1 MPSMAENHPESTT
14 SESDEVYPTESKDV
28 VTLSGDVL
36 ERYQRFSLYNS
47 PYPAHDS
54 GRAIDL
60 YPGTLRDGRTTRA
73 PSPVSGRVL
82 ETRAVRAPPK
92 PYAPKYDHLLV
103 IECDGPSSVEGQVAR
118 ILHVDPAVKAGDRV
132 RIGDSLGTLV
142 RAGFFAPWVDNHLH
156 VGFRDPSQDY
166 VRATGSK
173 RIELAV
179 EVRPLEWDLTGR
191 VIEVGETYAVL
202 DSPTHPDPGAE
213 FVGIEADGGGVLDGG
228 LPHYDVGGLLGG
240 SDGTVRLGGTPLGTV
255 GNRSIKWDEVAV
267 LANGEPVTGLSTFCA
282 RDGDFGAKLICP
294 DRDFEIGERVEVSVE
309 LLEQN
314 STAERDGASGRN
326 HTTNSER

>member
-1 MPSMAENHPESTT
+1 MVENQPES
-14 SESDEVYPTESKDV
+14 SNLEPDDVDPIESNDV
-28 VTLSGDVL
+28 VTLFDDLL

-73 PSPVSGRVL
+73 PSPVSGTVL

-92 PYAPKYDHLLV
+92 PYAPEHDHLLV
-103 IECDGPSSVEGQVAR
+103 VECDGPASVEGLIAR
-118 ILHVDPAVKAGDRV
+118 ILHVDPAVEAGDRV
-132 RIGDSLGTLV
+132 RVGDSLGTLV

-156 VGFRDPSQDY
+156 VGFRDPGQDY

-179 EVRPLEWDLTGR
+179 EVRPLEWDLTGQ
-191 VIEVGETYAVL
+191 VVEVGEAYAVL

-213 FVGIEADGGGVLDGG
+213 FVGIEADEGGVLDGG

-240 SDGTVRLGGTPLGTV
+240 PDGTVHLGGTPLGAV
-255 GNRSIKWDEVAV
+255 VNRSVRWGDVTV
-267 LANGEPVTGLSTFCA
+267 LANGEAVTGLSTFCA

-294 DRDFEIGERVEVSVE
+294 GRDFEAGEYVEVDVR
-309 LLEQN
+309 
-314 STAERDGASGRN
+314 AR
-326 HTTNSER
+326 